1 MAYKFRFN
9 SDTKSLICTVLSEQ
23 MCKQCV
29 SNGARKKKLMRH
41 HDAPLELIRS
51 VGSIKAVAQYKAAA
65 WATWMQA
72 VAHKALALVV
82 FGRLRKCSG
91 LNLNCKHS
99 HSLTRPLSL
108 SNTALVSRLSLCE
121 SVILYNSIAWCTNRE
136 IEHAAVKFMP
146 LDGSREWSCD
156 SHST

>member
-1 MAYKFRFN
+1 
-9 SDTKSLICTVLSEQ
+9 
-23 MCKQCV
+23 MCWQW
-29 SNGARKKKLMRH
+29 SAKKKLMRH

-51 VGSIKAVAQYKAAA
+51 VGSIKAVAQYKAAAAAA

-108 SNTALVSRLSLCE
+108 KHSITSFEALSL
-121 SVILYNSIAWCTNRE
+121 
-136 IEHAAVKFMP
+136 
-146 LDGSREWSCD
+146 
-156 SHST
+156 